1 MLDIQYIRNN
11 AELVQKNAERR
22 RVSIDIQALLEKDA
36 TLRTHIQE
44 LETVR
49 AERNQIAEQLKAS
62 RGGNPDLVQQGKA
75 LKEKITV
82 LEENVNALKIEF
94 DQLMLSVPN
103 MTHPESPEGKDDSEN
118 KEISRFKEPT
128 TFLFTPKDHVQLGKE
143 LDIID
148 FERGADVAGR
158 GFYYLKNGAALLEFA
173 LIQYALNEC
182 MKEGFIPMITPDL
195 ARQEVLQGT
204 GFNPRGE
211 ETQIYN
217 IENTDLSLIATAE
230 IGVAGYYRNQLFK
243 AGELDQPK
251 KIVAFSHCFRT
262 EAATYG
268 RESRGL
274 YRVHQFSKVEMF
286 VYCKPED
293 SERMHGELLAMEE
306 KIMQGL
312 ELPYRVVDICTG
324 DLGGAAYRKYDLEA
338 WMPMKNEWGE
348 VTSTSNCT
356 DYQARRLNIKY
367 VNAEGKKEYVHM
379 LNGTAVA
386 LSRTPLALL
395 ENGQQEDG
403 SITLPKALHPYLHG
417 LTTIR

>member
-22 RVSIDIQALLEKDA
+22 RVSVDIQALLEKDA
-36 TLRTHIQE
+36 ALRAHIQE

-75 LKEKITV
+75 LKEKLTG
-82 LEENVNALKIEF
+82 LEENVNTLKAEF
-94 DQLMLSVPN
+94 DQLMMLVPN

-128 TFLFTPKDHVQLGKE
+128 TFSFTPKDHVQLGKD

-182 MKEGFIPMITPDL
+182 MKEGFTPMITPDV
-195 ARQEVLQGT
+195 ARQEILQGT

-230 IGVAGYYRNQLFK
+230 IGVAGYYRNHLFK

-312 ELPYRVVDICTG
+312 DIPYRVVDICTG

-356 DYQARRLNIKY
+356 DYQARRLNIKHI
-367 VNAEGKKEYVHM
+367 NAEGKKEYVHM

-395 ENGQQEDG
+395 ENGQREDG
-403 SITLPKALHPYLHG
+403 SIALPKVLHPYLHG
-417 LTTIR
+417 LTEIR